1 MNSSYSDDQ
10 DPDNSGLDGIDVEDK
25 ASARRKPQ
33 KRRSHQDVARKSY
46 SSEVTDVS
54 IWQASPYSKYLKG
67 SYVQTRNLK
76 LFVEMGGDPK
86 DPVILLISGLGAQ
99 MLMWP
104 GGFCEHLIK
113 QGFRVIRFDNRDIGL
128 SEKIEPSSELEAGS
142 GPPIPTPWQRVRMM
156 SRFKLGLSNNR
167 SSAAYSLFDM
177 AHDVRDLMDAL
188 EIPKAHVIGCSMGG
202 MIAQIFAASFPSR
215 VQRLG
220 LLSTSY
226 NQPLSKPPLPR
237 QMIALMRAPASTE
250 QPELVEHTFNVLK
263 QISAI
268 KYFDEET
275 IRQKAKQTIERSF
288 YPQGVGRQLLAIFAT
303 GSLTVTT
310 RSIKAR
316 TLVVHGS
323 EDKVFSL
330 QHGRALSKA
339 IPRAKFVK
347 IDDMGH
353 QIPLALEGYLARL
366 FSNFCQNLPVNLHLH
381 ETITHDPIEL
391 GHLSSTP

>member
-1 MNSSYSDDQ
+1 
-10 DPDNSGLDGIDVEDK
+10 
-25 ASARRKPQ
+25 
-33 KRRSHQDVARKSY
+33 
-46 SSEVTDVS
+46 
-54 IWQASPYSKYLKG
+54 
-67 SYVQTRNLK
+67 
-76 LFVEMGGDPK
+76 
-86 DPVILLISGLGAQ
+86 
-99 MLMWP
+99 
-104 GGFCEHLIK
+104 
-113 QGFRVIRFDNRDIGL
+113 
-128 SEKIEPSSELEAGS
+128 
-142 GPPIPTPWQRVRMM
+142 
-156 SRFKLGLSNNR
+156 
-167 SSAAYSLFDM
+167 
-177 AHDVRDLMDAL
+177 
-188 EIPKAHVIGCSMGG
+188 MGG

>member
-10 DPDNSGLDGIDVEDK
+10 DPDNSGFDGIDVEDK

-33 KRRSHQDVARKSY
+33 ERRSHQDVARKSY

-86 DPVILLISGLGAQ
+86 DPAILLISGLGAQ

-104 GGFCEHLIK
+104 SGFCEHLIK

-167 SSAAYSLFDM
+167 SSATYSLFDM

-237 QMIALMRAPASTE
+237 QMIALMRAPASTD
-250 QPELVEHTFNVLK
+250 QPELVEHTSNVLK

-391 GHLSSTP
+391 GHLSSTS